1 MCDMKVIFTI
11 SIKIKESVPNV
22 GCQGNQIN
30 LQMALIEAILFC
42 EQLFINKFWKKNVLS
57 DRVLIK

>member
-42 EQLFINKFWKKNVLS
+42 EQLFINKF
-57 DRVLIK
+57 